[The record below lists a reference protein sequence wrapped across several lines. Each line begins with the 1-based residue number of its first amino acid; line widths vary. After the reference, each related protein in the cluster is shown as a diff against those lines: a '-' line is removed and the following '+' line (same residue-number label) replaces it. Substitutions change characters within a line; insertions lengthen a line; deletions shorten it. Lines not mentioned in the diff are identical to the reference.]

1 MEKYLEEQDIINMLV
16 DFLREFQFE
25 RKYVSIDDLMKFLSD
40 NIEIPDE
47 ETRRNVLDIAQGV
60 LNVLTESNYLSVKG
74 TCYYFCETI
83 SDQVNIVEDFSEQDY
98 VDIMVD
104 YIKDEYQFQY
114 ATVSKETLKKHVF
127 DNVEVSNE
135 ESKQVIDEAAQGVID
150 ALIKSG
156 HLRKTEFGYKINKRL
171 EADLRIEIGFD
182 KLEESEEEVEILQ
195 NHEQEK

>member
-40 NIEIPDE
+40 NIEISDE

-83 SDQVNIVEDFSEQDY
+83 SDQVNIVEDFTEQDY

-114 ATVSKETLKKHVF
+114 ATVSKETLKKYVF

-150 ALIKSG
+150 ALIESG
-156 HLRKTEFGYKINKRL
+156 HLRKTELGYKINKRL

-182 KLEESEEEVEILQ
+182 KLEESEETG
-195 NHEQEK
+195 K